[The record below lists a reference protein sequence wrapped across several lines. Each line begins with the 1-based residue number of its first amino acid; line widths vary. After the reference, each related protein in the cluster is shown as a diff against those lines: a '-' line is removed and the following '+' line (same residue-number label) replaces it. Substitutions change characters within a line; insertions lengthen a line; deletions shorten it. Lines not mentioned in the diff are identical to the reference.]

1 MNKEKMLAVIK
12 MTFFVCDAKL
22 FLCQYFIHMILIHQT
37 QCQAAVLFI
46 DVVCCDEMLVHELL
60 ILFCTGS

>member
-1 MNKEKMLAVIK
+1 MI
-12 MTFFVCDAKL
+12 FFVCDAKL
-22 FLCQYFIHMILIHQT
+22 FLRQYFIHMILINQT
-37 QCQAAVLFI
+37 QCQAAVLLI